1 MPDWLQARGD
11 DLVEV
16 TDLRCEYVPR
26 LQGLDHQSPSFGW
39 VLESKQRGQK
49 QTAYQ
54 IVVSNSE
61 GNLMWDSGKV
71 ESSESSHVK
80 YAGKQLKSSSDYYW
94 KVKVWNKDNKLGKFT
109 NPAHFATAFMDSKE
123 WKAQWIGRGPTQ
135 EPVVRWGTNSVAK
148 DLERIKDMVPDY
160 QSTLLVLRHI
170 WGSTTRFETKIPF
183 FAAVQS
189 WPYHTF
195 AV

>member
-1 MPDWLQARGD
+1 MTKNSKFDFIEEPKLTRKFFDGFFLLLSTTIIVFLVFMPDWLQARGD

-16 TDLRCEYVPR
+16 NDLRCEYVPR

-94 KVKVWNKDNKLGKFT
+94 KVKVWNKDTSDN
-109 NPAHFATAFMDSKE
+109 
-123 WKAQWIGRGPTQ
+123 R
-135 EPVVRWGTNSVAK
+135 
-148 DLERIKDMVPDY
+148 Y
-160 QSTLLVLRHI
+160 
-170 WGSTTRFETKIPF
+170 
-183 FAAVQS
+183 
-189 WPYHTF
+189 
-195 AV
+195 